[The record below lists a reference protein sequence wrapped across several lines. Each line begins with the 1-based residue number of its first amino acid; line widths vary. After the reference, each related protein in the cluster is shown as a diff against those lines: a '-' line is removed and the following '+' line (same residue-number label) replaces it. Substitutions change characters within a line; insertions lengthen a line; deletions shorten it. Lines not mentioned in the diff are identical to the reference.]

1 MALPF
6 SREQFFEV
14 FSSYND
20 AVWPA
25 QIVLYA
31 LALVALALALTP
43 RSYSGRAACAVLA
56 LLWAWMGAVYHFVYF
71 REVNPAATLFGAAFL
86 LAAAL
91 FAWQGVVQGRL
102 AFECNRGARSAAG
115 LLIVA
120 YGLAF
125 YPALAW
131 LLGHGYPAMPT
142 FGLPCPTTIFTLGML
157 TLVRRPFPR
166 AVFLVPLAWVIVG
179 TQAALLFGMYED
191 LGLLAAGAA
200 GAWRLLR
207 AATSWRHA

>member
-1 MALPF
+1 
-6 SREQFFEV
+6 
-14 FSSYND
+14 
-20 AVWPA
+20 
-25 QIVLYA
+25 
-31 LALVALALALTP
+31 
-43 RSYSGRAACAVLA
+43 
-56 LLWAWMGAVYHFVYF
+56 MGAVYHFAYF

-91 FAWQGVVQGRL
+91 FAWQGLVQGRL
-102 AFECNRGARSAAG
+102 AFECNRDARSAAG

-157 TLVRRPFPR
+157 TLARRPFPR
-166 AVFLVPLAWVIVG
+166 PVFLVPLAWVIVG
-179 TQAALLFGMYED
+179 AQAVLLFGLYED
-191 LGLLAAGAA
+191 LGLLVAGAA
-200 GAWRLLR
+200 GAWRLIR
-207 AATSWRHA
+207 GATSWSHA